1 MKILASRNE
10 VQNFISRFLPKFEIW
25 GLIFLDREKNNEAL
39 KALGISNMIREEV
52 IKSIEVEDYV
62 QTIIKEA
69 SFGDMWVFG
78 KDYRGT
84 ELYIKIA
91 MGNPD
96 DKTIC
101 ISFHKAEYPLHY
113 AYKDDIRNEDGH

>member
-25 GLIFLDREKNNEAL
+25 GVIFLDMEKNNEAL

-52 IKSIEVEDYV
+52 IKSIEVDDYV
-62 QTIIKEA
+62 QTIIQEA

-78 KDYRGT
+78 KDYKGT

-91 MGNPD
+91 MGKPD
-96 DKTIC
+96 EKTIC
-101 ISFHKAEYPLHY
+101 ISFHKAEYPLQY
-113 AYKDDIRNEDGH
+113 AYKEDIRNDDGH

>member
-10 VQNFISRFLPKFEIW
+10 VQNFISRFLPIFEIW
-25 GLIFLDREKNNEAL
+25 GVIFLDREKNNEAL

-52 IKSIEVEDYV
+52 IKSIEVDDYV
-62 QTIIKEA
+62 QTIIQEA

-78 KDYRGT
+78 KDYKGT

-91 MGNPD
+91 MGKPD
-96 DKTIC
+96 EKTIC
-101 ISFHKAEYPLHY
+101 ISFHKAEYPLQY
-113 AYKDDIRNEDGH
+113 AYKEDIRNDDGH

>member
-25 GLIFLDREKNNEAL
+25 GVIFLDREKNNEAL

-52 IKSIEVEDYV
+52 IKSIEVDDYV
-62 QTIIKEA
+62 QTIIQEA

-78 KDYRGT
+78 KDYKGT

-91 MGNPD
+91 MGKPD
-96 DKTIC
+96 EKTIC
-101 ISFHKAEYPLHY
+101 ISFHKAEYPLQY
-113 AYKDDIRNEDGH
+113 AYNEDIRNDDGH